1 MKREIGGLAV
11 KVPRTLDWVLVITI
25 TVVSLGLVWMSQS
38 INTSLDF
45 DSGVYLAVAQSA
57 LDGQGFTLPSGEP
70 LTIFPVG
77 YPALI
82 AGLGMVGVPG
92 VSAASVINVA
102 SFSLLI
108 VGMFIYSSQTL
119 RGRIYPLVAT
129 LILATSV
136 ASFRVYSQAWSE
148 SVFVVIVLAVLIILT
163 HIVKT
168 RSVSWPMLIGLGL
181 LVSGASL
188 LRFMGVLLV
197 PVVLITILYA
207 LKTWRIDAKIVVL
220 FLLSTLGFVI
230 NGVRNTYHNTPLF
243 GERMDSALN
252 LQGSVEQFVRQLG
265 VYVIPPETTS
275 LSFVLGGVLIAGLI
289 ASLWL
294 IFVNRVNVLYP
305 TSLMFVVIWSGV
317 VWSQTTTR
325 LDVNPERLGS
335 PAFVAVIVLSLF
347 VLDVLTRTINVQFS
361 RRIHKQTNALG
372 NLIAVFVV
380 SLVVL
385 SNFINS
391 LRLIG

>member
-1 MKREIGGLAV
+1 
-11 KVPRTLDWVLVITI
+11 
-25 TVVSLGLVWMSQS
+25 
-38 INTSLDF
+38 
-45 DSGVYLAVAQSA
+45 
-57 LDGQGFTLPSGEP
+57 
-70 LTIFPVG
+70 
-77 YPALI
+77 
-82 AGLGMVGVPG
+82 
-92 VSAASVINVA
+92 
-102 SFSLLI
+102 
-108 VGMFIYSSQTL
+108 
-119 RGRIYPLVAT
+119 
-129 LILATSV
+129 
-136 ASFRVYSQAWSE
+136 
-148 SVFVVIVLAVLIILT
+148 
-163 HIVKT
+163 
-168 RSVSWPMLIGLGL
+168 
-181 LVSGASL
+181 
-188 LRFMGVLLV
+188 
-197 PVVLITILYA
+197 
-207 LKTWRIDAKIVVL
+207 
-220 FLLSTLGFVI
+220 
-230 NGVRNTYHNTPLF
+230 VRNIYHNTPLF

-252 LQGSVEQFVRQLG
+252 LQGSIEQFVRQLG

-380 SLVVL
+380 LLVVL

-391 LRLIG
+391 LRFIG